1 MIKKN
6 NEFESWFCCQKQE
19 DEHRLK
25 ELETAR
31 KKEERENKKTHQATS
46 WTLQCLFR
54 LFYLLA
60 ALPFPPLLE
69 ACRNNIAVTEKVLHD
84 KRTTCCYK
92 NTSLDSDVNKKQQPS
107 LNISKVA

>member
-1 MIKKN
+1 MKEKRNSEKKKNQKN

-25 ELETAR
+25 EPLGKK
-31 KKEERENKKTHQATS
+31 KKEKTRKTHQATS
-46 WTLQCLFR
+46 WTLQCLFG

-69 ACRNNIAVTEKVLHD
+69 ACRNNIAVTEQVLHD
-84 KRTTCCYK
+84 KRTTCCYEK
-92 NTSLDSDVNKKQQPS
+92 YIT
-107 LNISKVA
+107 